1 MNLFRVPLTE
11 YSDHYDLARFNL
23 SWRVCYFMVVVL
35 TVLGGMLFLLGQ
47 PAYVPTVIGAVSVG
61 IFLFILK
68 KTRKYGLVAGI
79 FCLLGTALCQY
90 TLIYYLTQ
98 YHMVDV
104 LWIMVIVL
112 YTFFMLGKNWGVVI
126 LSLNV
131 VGILLFVFLRLN
143 DNLLLLGELKEGEI
157 LALGLNFLICGLLIA
172 FLILQFLNVI
182 KKAENDL
189 RSLNDEL
196 MEQNT
201 TVAHQNQEKTV
212 MLSEI
217 HHRVRIIYK

>member
-1 MNLFRVPLTE
+1 
-11 YSDHYDLARFNL
+11 
-23 SWRVCYFMVVVL
+23 
-35 TVLGGMLFLLGQ
+35 
-47 PAYVPTVIGAVSVG
+47 
-61 IFLFILK
+61 
-68 KTRKYGLVAGI
+68 
-79 FCLLGTALCQY
+79 
-90 TLIYYLTQ
+90 
-98 YHMVDV
+98 MVDV

-143 DNLLLLGELKEGEI
+143 DNFLLPGELKEGEI

>member
-1 MNLFRVPLTE
+1 
-11 YSDHYDLARFNL
+11 
-23 SWRVCYFMVVVL
+23 
-35 TVLGGMLFLLGQ
+35 
-47 PAYVPTVIGAVSVG
+47 
-61 IFLFILK
+61 
-68 KTRKYGLVAGI
+68 
-79 FCLLGTALCQY
+79 
-90 TLIYYLTQ
+90 
-98 YHMVDV
+98 MVDV

-143 DNLLLLGELKEGEI
+143 DNLLLPGELKEGEI